1 MPLAASEAPI
11 TPERFLSLATKVCAS
26 ENPQAL
32 LARLQ
37 REELPAW
44 FASSPHFFFASVRLC
59 AMAILAVNYPSRSAR
74 RGIILG
80 WYPFARGSAAGSTS
94 PEHRFR
100 HLRAAL
106 EARSELKQNNRKHT
120 RCRETLSETADFH
133 PAPPFPNARPTVPG
147 RGRRH
152 VQRRPN
158 LRREARSLGPH
169 GLRAHG
175 GVSFWG

>member
-1 MPLAASEAPI
+1 MSDREQLATLPDTAALVTEARARRGGGELMPLAASEAPI

-74 RGIILG
+74 RGI
-80 WYPFARGSAAGSTS
+80 
-94 PEHRFR
+94 
-100 HLRAAL
+100 
-106 EARSELKQNNRKHT
+106 N
-120 RCRETLSETADFH
+120 
-133 PAPPFPNARPTVPG
+133 
-147 RGRRH
+147 
-152 VQRRPN
+152 
-158 LRREARSLGPH
+158 
-169 GLRAHG
+169 
-175 GVSFWG
+175 